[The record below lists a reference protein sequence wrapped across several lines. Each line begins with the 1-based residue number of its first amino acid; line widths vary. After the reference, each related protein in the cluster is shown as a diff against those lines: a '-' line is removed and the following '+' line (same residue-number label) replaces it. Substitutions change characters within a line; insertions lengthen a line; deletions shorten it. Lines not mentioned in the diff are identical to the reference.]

1 MKRNTYVHDFKITHL
16 HSYAQKTKEKRKGR
30 GREKGRWEGGKE
42 GQLIELNYHSS
53 NIALN
58 YTTGCCFM
66 MFSAD
71 YIFLSTPKE
80 IFSQL
85 IGHHSG

>member
-1 MKRNTYVHDFKITHL
+1 MSMILKLPICILMLKRLRK
-16 HSYAQKTKEKRKGR
+16 KRKGR
-30 GREKGRWEGGKE
+30 RREKGRWEGGKE

-58 YTTGCCFM
+58 YTAGCCFM

-71 YIFLSTPKE
+71 YIFLSTPKG

-85 IGHHSG
+85 I